1 MNRELG
7 NKRREYSRDR
17 LDDSLLPKDP
27 LTLFAAWLEQ
37 ALESGNPDP
46 TAMTLCTVERNGQ
59 PSSRIVL
66 LKKVDD
72 GKLVFYTNY
81 HSRKSRE
88 IRTKARVALHF
99 FWPELQRQVSISGIA
114 RPIDDEDSDHYFSTR
129 PYESKITAW
138 ASPQSEVI
146 PNRDYLEREFE
157 KYRDKYHDPDEVP
170 RPAYWGGF
178 AVVPARIEF
187 WQGGRNRLHDRIEY
201 TKREERWYP
210 VRLAP

>member
-99 FWPELQRQVSISGIA
+99 FWLNCSA
-114 RPIDDEDSDHYFSTR
+114 R
-129 PYESKITAW
+129 
-138 ASPQSEVI
+138 
-146 PNRDYLEREFE
+146 
-157 KYRDKYHDPDEVP
+157 
-170 RPAYWGGF
+170 
-178 AVVPARIEF
+178 
-187 WQGGRNRLHDRIEY
+187 
-201 TKREERWYP
+201 
-210 VRLAP
+210 